1 MPFFLYVGSGL
12 LSITECGSIQAI
24 TKICLDNVI
33 YISMLTVL
41 VTNEMSGRYNRE
53 IELKRGL
60 INSLVRDSGHFV

>member
-12 LSITECGSIQAI
+12 SISACRSIYAF
-24 TKICLDNVI
+24 TKICLNNVI

-41 VTNEMSGRYNRE
+41 VTNEISCHYNRE